1 MKKILALL
9 LICTIVL
16 AFASCANA
24 PANQQAQ
31 QDEPAQTE
39 NTDTQESADAQ
50 AADFPTKN
58 ISWIV
63 SADAGAPLDIP
74 TRAIIENMDI
84 DGNVIVENIA
94 GASNTIGTL
103 EAVNRDADGHTLVT
117 TSSSAMLLQ
126 PLMTEIAY
134 DPAEDLRVIG
144 LIKPLMTY
152 SVVVGP
158 NSPYN
163 SADEIMDLIN
173 SGERFTYTVS
183 NAGAASHLAIVD
195 ALGQLESETGV
206 FVPYNGGA
214 EVTAALLNNEI
225 DFAVLDTPVN
235 VVAAEK
241 GEVKVLM
248 VMSNEEDPIAPGVP
262 FIGEYGVEGMNAYF
276 GLQCIA
282 IRRDTPEEI
291 VEILKEKIN
300 AAIMTEEYQ
309 QYLIDS
315 GVGAMEIMDEAEL
328 EAELTNAREMY
339 AILLEE
345 LGMAK

>member
-1 MKKILALL
+1 MKKLLAVILT
-9 LICTIVL
+9 TIIV
-16 AFASCANA
+16 FSFVGCSNA
-24 PANQQAQ
+24 PANTQNQESQAQ
-31 QDEPAQTE
+31 A
-39 NTDTQESADAQ
+39 ESATEQTGDAL
-50 AADFPTKN
+50 DFPTKN

-74 TRAIIENMDI
+74 TRAIIDNMDI

-126 PLMTEIAY
+126 PLMTDLAY
-134 DPAEDLRVIG
+134 DPQEDLRVIT

-152 SVVVGP
+152 AVVVGP
-158 NSPYN
+158 DSPYN
-163 SADEIMDLIN
+163 SAEEIMDLIN

-195 ALGQLESETGV
+195 ALAQLENETGV

-235 VVAAEK
+235 VTAAAK

-248 VMSNEEDPIAPGVP
+248 IMGDEPDPLAPEIP
-262 FIGEYGVEGMNAYF
+262 YIGEFGVEGMNAYF
-276 GLQCIA
+276 GLQCVA
-282 IRRDTPEEI
+282 IRKDTPDEI
-291 VEILKEKIN
+291 VEFLKEKIN
-300 AAIMTEEYQ
+300 TAIMSDEYQ
-309 QYLIDS
+309 QYLVDS
-315 GVGAMEIMDEAEL
+315 GIGAMEIMDEADI
-328 EAELTNAREMY
+328 EAELANAMDVY
-339 AILLEE
+339 AVLLEE
-345 LGMAK
+345 LGMIK